1 MKKIKICAGWDTQQN
16 ILDRMIKQFKTDD
29 IDLSSVEFVF
39 DESYDIIVFLNYVTE
54 KPKIGSKAYVFP
66 HEPTFSGSHQKHF
79 NDDVTVFGF
88 NESYYNVK
96 CIETPSHTFYG
107 GRGPWMDSL
116 DFWCYD
122 NLINKNFDK
131 TKNISSSIT
140 SLNQRLGQN
149 CLYPQ
154 RYSIAQ
160 MLNDLDI
167 IDVYGG
173 WKNSVKRHD
182 ALVDYKFNISIE
194 NEYQDN
200 WISEKF
206 YDCILTDTIPIY
218 FGCKNI
224 RNIYPEDGYI
234 LISDIEDLDSIK
246 NMLIDIH
253 KNAESIYKSKLPNLK
268 KIKQRYFSDYNP
280 LKKIINL

>member
-1 MKKIKICAGWDTQQN
+1 MKRIKICAGWDTQKN
-16 ILDRMIKQFKTDD
+16 ILERMIRQFKTED
-29 IDLSSVEFVF
+29 IDLSDVEFVF
-39 DESYDIIVFLNYVTE
+39 DESYDTIVFLNYVTE
-54 KPKIGSKAYVFP
+54 RPKVGSKAYVFP

-79 NDDVTVFGF
+79 SDNLTVFGF
-88 NESYYNVK
+88 DESYYNVK
-96 CIETPSHTFYG
+96 CIETPAHTFYG
-107 GRGPWMDSL
+107 GRGPWMDPL
-116 DFWCYD
+116 DFWCYE
-122 NLINKNFDK
+122 NLVNSNFVK

-140 SLNQRLGQN
+140 SLNQNLGQN

-154 RYSIAQ
+154 RYSIAK

-167 IDVYGG
+167 VDVYGG
-173 WKNSVKRHD
+173 WKNSVKRHE
-182 ALVDYKFNISIE
+182 ALVDYMFNISIE

-234 LISDIEDLDSIK
+234 LISDIEDLDGIK
-246 NMLIDIH
+246 NMLVDIN